1 MGGTAGGVTGNR
13 AKIQSEF
20 NFEADDSIINM
31 DGTEF

>member
-1 MGGTAGGVTGNR
+1 MGGTAGVTGNR

-20 NFEADDSIINM
+20 NFEADDSIIKM